1 MSFSRKP
8 LILLVFIGTIVS
20 AHALAIQSQEEA
32 FHEAAVMQKE
42 ASDASLQNSTV
53 SAMRGLM
60 DLAAQNRSGA
70 IQNGYKAYGQY
81 RTSEDL
87 DVLRM
92 KSRLNFYKAAANVE
106 NVVISSAGKYKIEP
120 LTDYKT
126 TFARLDPNFMREGEA
141 GKVAD
146 EFEKKTG
153 MKRDKLL
160 KIMAKASESTISPS
174 DPKLVD
180 KVISRFEGFLK
191 EIPNE
196 EFRKNVQKTI
206 DEVPATMRTGMIAK
220 GVQKIAEIMAKMPAD
235 KSSIV
240 AKAAPAEAERKPAA
254 VATAEAPAATAPTPE
269 PSEDAAEAA
278 ARHAA
283 ATANVRMM
291 PTESGYK
298 GLEKENFAKSD
309 MLGSVMQTALEE
321 QKEDTIFK
329 QVSKRYRAMTPQ
341 LSLVTEKNP

>member
-1 MSFSRKP
+1 MAP
-8 LILLVFIGTIVS
+8 VS
-20 AHALAIQSQEEA
+20 GYSIQSQEEA
-32 FHEAAVMQKE
+32 FHEAAVMQKA
-42 ASDASLQNSTV
+42 ASDASLQNATV

-60 DLAAQNRSGA
+60 DLAAQKRASA

-81 RTSEDL
+81 RNSEDL

-92 KSRLNFYKAAANVE
+92 KSRLNFYKAAAKAE
-106 NVVISSAGKYKIEP
+106 NVVISSAGKFKVEP
-120 LTDYKT
+120 LSDYKT
-126 TFARLDPNFMREGEA
+126 SFGRLDPKFLREGEA

-153 MKRDKLL
+153 MKRDNLL
-160 KIMAKASESTISPS
+160 KIMAKASESQISYS

-180 KVISRFEGFLK
+180 KVIARFEGFLK
-191 EIPNE
+191 EIPNDD
-196 EFRKNVQKTI
+196 FRKDVQKTI
-206 DEVPATMRTGMIAK
+206 DQVPATVRTGMIAK

-235 KSSIV
+235 KSDLV
-240 AKAAPAEAERKPAA
+240 AKVAPPADTERKPAA
-254 VATAEAPAATAPTPE
+254 SVAVVAEAAPAATAPTPA
-269 PSEDAAEAA
+269 SEEESEADRA
-278 ARHAA
+278 ARQAA
-283 ATANVRMM
+283 ATGNVKML

-298 GLEKENFAKSD
+298 GLDKESFAKGD

-341 LSLVTEKNP
+341 LSLVTENNP